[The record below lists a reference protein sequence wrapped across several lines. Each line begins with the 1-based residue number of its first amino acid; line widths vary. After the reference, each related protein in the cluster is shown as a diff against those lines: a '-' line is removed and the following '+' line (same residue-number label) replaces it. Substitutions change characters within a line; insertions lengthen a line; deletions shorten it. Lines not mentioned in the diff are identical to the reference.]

1 MSDKSKSFEEQK
13 KVLVS
18 LERELHIPELREKLE
33 NYINTVDEKYRRL
46 NILKQE
52 RKALKE
58 TIEEQRNI
66 YESVDVPFKYP
77 KGQGNAQLRKEYLE
91 TLMNNDS
98 AVVNARAQLEITE
111 ADIEELQAEIDL
123 IEADISVAYHLDELN
138 HARFKFIASN
148 NMGSYEST
156 RRKLLEIEAYY
167 KVDEV
172 AMGIR
177 RHMDEIMPD
186 KEKLWGLQ
194 KKLSALIKNN
204 ADNKVKDDLND
215 EIEELKKRIALKNK
229 QLAMLKRTLLW
240 HASRISL
247 LANCTYTSTI
257 SR

>member
-1 MSDKSKSFEEQK
+1 M
-13 KVLVS
+13 
-18 LERELHIPELREKLE
+18 
-33 NYINTVDEKYRRL
+33 
-46 NILKQE
+46 
-52 RKALKE
+52 
-58 TIEEQRNI
+58 
-66 YESVDVPFKYP
+66 
-77 KGQGNAQLRKEYLE
+77 RKEYLE

-240 HASRISL
+240 HASRISQ
-247 LANCTYTSTI
+247 LANCSIQVQYRDERRGYLESIKQKRCCSGPGEI
-257 SR
+257 SEELSKLSPTQQKYLLSNKERLGELALNSLLSSLKNLKEKKSIS

>member
-1 MSDKSKSFEEQK
+1 M
-13 KVLVS
+13 
-18 LERELHIPELREKLE
+18 
-33 NYINTVDEKYRRL
+33 
-46 NILKQE
+46 
-52 RKALKE
+52 KE

-123 IEADISVAYHLDELN
+123 IEADISKCAYHLDELN

-186 KEKLWGLQ
+186 KKEKLWDYR
-194 KKLSALIKNN
+194 KLSALIKNN